1 MRQILRALLLTVAG
15 CFVFMIGTFGWTGLL
30 DFSAGAFP
38 FFHELATMKFIRSMG
53 ILVGLA
59 LLLLPFYTLLYF
71 HQTTRSDVL
80 GFKTPN
86 ANQKPEPSRP
96 ANPTPPGTS
105 AVVEPRVPDSGG
117 V

>member
-1 MRQILRALLLTVAG
+1 
-15 CFVFMIGTFGWTGLL
+15 MIGTFGWTGLL
-30 DFSAGAFP
+30 DFGAGAFP
-38 FFHELATMKFIRSMG
+38 FLQELATMKFIRSIG

-71 HQTTRSDVL
+71 HQTTHSELL

-96 ANPTPPGTS
+96 AKHTPPGTS
-105 AVVEPRVPDSGG
+105 AAEEPRVPNSEG